1 MSDALIPETLK
12 ICEACK
18 SFVRILIIEDEQK
31 LATALREGL
40 QAEKYAVSLAHTG
53 EEGFYQLHAEPFDLL
68 ILDIMLPGRSGL
80 EVLKTLR
87 ADGIQIPVLI
97 LTAKDTTEDRV
108 CGLDAGADDYLV
120 KPFAVAE
127 LLARVRALLR
137 RGVPEKIARLQAG
150 DLEMDLI
157 LHQATRSG
165 QMLNLTVR
173 EFEVL
178 EYLLRHQGTVVSR
191 EMIGRDVWKETAR
204 FTPLDNVIDVHMAR
218 LRRKVDFDFEK
229 KLIHTIRGVGFI
241 LRTDVE

>member
-12 ICEACK
+12 ICEVCK

-87 ADGIQIPVLI
+87 ADGIRIPVLI

-108 CGLDAGADDYLV
+108 CGLAARGGNGLSRDA
-120 KPFAVAE
+120 E
-127 LLARVRALLR
+127 
-137 RGVPEKIARLQAG
+137 E
-150 DLEMDLI
+150 
-157 LHQATRSG
+157 
-165 QMLNLTVR
+165 
-173 EFEVL
+173 
-178 EYLLRHQGTVVSR
+178 
-191 EMIGRDVWKETAR
+191 
-204 FTPLDNVIDVHMAR
+204 
-218 LRRKVDFDFEK
+218 
-229 KLIHTIRGVGFI
+229 IR
-241 LRTDVE
+241 T